1 MSGLTRGF
9 EPIYIVGAGK
19 VGTALA
25 LAMRDAGL
33 SLAGLWTRSPERA
46 RKVTEAMGGIE
57 CAHGPLPD
65 AVSRARTIIISVG
78 DPVVQAMAG
87 ALLDGGLLRG
97 GRATLHCGGSR
108 PAAQALSNIVSLM
121 PVGTFHPLL
130 AVASPEQGSRALAGA
145 HVAVEGDPQA
155 VAISRELAQALGAHP
170 FQVPADKMTL
180 YHAAA
185 VLASNHVLSL
195 WHGARQLL
203 LQVGLSQEAS
213 LEVLLPL
220 LRSTVE
226 NTASLGLPEA
236 LTGPIRRGDA
246 ATVKEHLDALRD
258 SGGDLAALYQ
268 ASGRAALEMVQELAD
283 SPKEEALDAIR
294 RLLNPA

>member
-1 MSGLTRGF
+1 MSTREF

-25 LAMRDAGL
+25 MGLSGAGL
-33 SLAGLWTRSPERA
+33 TLAGLWTRTPERA
-46 RKVTEAMGGIE
+46 RQVTKVLGLE
-57 CAHGPLPD
+57 CAHGALPD
-65 AVSRARTIIISVG
+65 AISRARTIIISVV
-78 DPVVQAMAG
+78 DPVVQAVAG

-97 GRATLHCGGSR
+97 GTIMLHCGGSR
-108 PAAQALSNIVSLM
+108 PAAQALANIVSLM

-130 AVASPEQGSRALAGA
+130 AVASPEQGSRTLAGA

-170 FQVPADKMTL
+170 FQVPAEKMTL
-180 YHAAA
+180 YHVAA
-185 VLASNHVLSL
+185 VLASNHVITF
-195 WHGARQLL
+195 WQAARRLMM
-203 LQVGLSQEAS
+203 QVGLSHEAS

-258 SGGDLAALYQ
+258 SEGELKVLYQ
-268 ASGRAALEMVQELAD
+268 VASRAALEMVQELAD
-283 SPKEEALDAIR
+283 SPGEEDLDAIR
-294 RLLNPA
+294 RLLNST